1 MKESYGGGMLENFV
15 FLCEMFVKFQDRRHV
30 AASGSGMISVE
41 AVTTDAE
48 KSGPSRSVTN
58 R

>member
-1 MKESYGGGMLENFV
+1 MLENFV